1 MPVKTPN
8 TDYPKKTNGKAIPDE
23 LLVQVQKPGR
33 YLGNEINAAVKDVE
47 QVDVRMGLCFPDVY
61 EVGMSHLGLKILYSI
76 VNSRPNLYAE
86 RVFAPWPDM
95 EGLMRR
101 EGSRLVTLE
110 TRTPVADLDIVGF
123 SLQYELCATTVLQM
137 LDLAGIP
144 LRSANRGEDH
154 PFVIAGGP
162 TAFNPAP
169 MSVFF
174 DALVVGDGEEVIL
187 EIADAHVAWKKREGS
202 REELLQAWKEIPG
215 VYVPSLHRPGDT
227 VSRRV
232 MKDLDAAAFP
242 GAPVLPFCETVHDRI
257 GVEVARG
264 CTRGCRFCQAGML
277 YRPVRERSPETIL
290 ELARQNL
297 RNTGWEEIALLSLST
312 GDHSR
317 IGELIQRMVEELGPE
332 RVAVSLPSLRTD
344 TFAAEMAEQIRKVRK
359 TGFTLA
365 PEAGTDR
372 LRRVINKGNTEEDL
386 EKAITSAFQ
395 LGWQSVKLYFM
406 VGLPGE
412 TDEDLDGIIGLIRKA
427 SKWARGGKITASVS
441 TFVPKS
447 HTPFQWA
454 EQISREETLRK
465 QQYIRRFFRKGN
477 AQVKFHDSRVSF
489 LEGVIAR
496 GDERLSAVIE
506 RAFEKGAR
514 FDGWDDQLKFDVW
527 MEAFQETGIDAE
539 QYLGP
544 RTPGEDLPWSFIDIG
559 ITPEYLVEERNKA
572 LSELGTPDCRFGGCS
587 GCGVCDFNEIL
598 PRLSAG
604 TGTASMRKEVSPA
617 TSFEVTEEAH
627 EATVRRFRLQ
637 YGKLDR
643 MRFLGHQD
651 LIRLFERCFRR
662 ACIKLDYSKGF
673 HPHPRLRFSP
683 PLALGVESIAEFLDF
698 DLVDSD
704 LTAEE
709 IARQLEQNLPE
720 GIKPLNLQE
729 ILLNHPPLSARIQQF
744 SYKVELLNSLKPEEA
759 HTRVKDFRAA
769 SEFPLVRRHKGKLKS
784 RDLKQWV
791 EDLNFSDRILTMK
804 VKVDASGS
812 VNPLDAVAAVLGLGK
827 EAVKDLKIVK
837 MSAEMGNTNL
847 PLDE

>member
-1 MPVKTPN
+1 MKTPN
-8 TDYPKKTNGKAIPDE
+8 TDYPKKTKGKAIPDE

-242 GAPVLPFCETVHDRI
+242 GALVLPFCETVHDRI

-527 MEAFQETGIDAE
+527 MDAFQETGIDAE

-617 TSFEVTEEAH
+617 TSLEVTEEAH

-651 LIRLFERCFRR
+651 LIRLFERSFRR
-662 ACIKLDYSKGF
+662 ARIKLDYSKGF

-729 ILLNHPPLSARIQQF
+729 ILLNDPHLSARIQQF

>member
-8 TDYPKKTNGKAIPDE
+8 TDYPKKTKGKAIPDE

-242 GAPVLPFCETVHDRI
+242 GALVLPFCETVHDRI

-527 MEAFQETGIDAE
+527 MDAFQETGIDAE

-617 TSFEVTEEAH
+617 TSLEVTEEAH

-651 LIRLFERCFRR
+651 LIRLFERSFRR
-662 ACIKLDYSKGF
+662 ARIKLDYSKGF

-729 ILLNHPPLSARIQQF
+729 ILLNDPHLSARIQQF

>member
-1 MPVKTPN
+1 MVK
-8 TDYPKKTNGKAIPDE
+8 
-23 LLVQVQKPGR
+23 
-33 YLGNEINAAVKDVE
+33 
-47 QVDVRMGLCFPDVY
+47 
-61 EVGMSHLGLKILYSI
+61 
-76 VNSRPNLYAE
+76 
-86 RVFAPWPDM
+86 
-95 EGLMRR
+95 
-101 EGSRLVTLE
+101 
-110 TRTPVADLDIVGF
+110 
-123 SLQYELCATTVLQM
+123 
-137 LDLAGIP
+137 
-144 LRSANRGEDH
+144 
-154 PFVIAGGP
+154 
-162 TAFNPAP
+162 
-169 MSVFF
+169 
-174 DALVVGDGEEVIL
+174 
-187 EIADAHVAWKKREGS
+187 
-202 REELLQAWKEIPG
+202 
-215 VYVPSLHRPGDT
+215 
-227 VSRRV
+227 
-232 MKDLDAAAFP
+232 
-242 GAPVLPFCETVHDRI
+242 
-257 GVEVARG
+257 
-264 CTRGCRFCQAGML
+264 
-277 YRPVRERSPETIL
+277 
-290 ELARQNL
+290 
-297 RNTGWEEIALLSLST
+297 
-312 GDHSR
+312 
-317 IGELIQRMVEELGPE
+317 ELGPE
-332 RVAVSLPSLRTD
+332 RVAISLPSLRTD

-406 VGLPGE
+406 IGLPGE
-412 TDEDLDGIIGLIRKA
+412 TDEDLDGIIGVIRKA

-454 EQISREETLRK
+454 EQISPEETLRR
-465 QQYIRRFFRKGN
+465 QQYIRRYFRKGN

-496 GDERLSAVIE
+496 GDESLSAVIE
-506 RAFEKGAR
+506 KAFEKGAR
-514 FDGWDDQLKFDVW
+514 FDGWDDQLKFDIW
-527 MEAFQETGIDAE
+527 MEAFEETGINAE
-539 QYLGP
+539 HYLGQ
-544 RTPGEDLPWSFIDIG
+544 RKPGEDLPWSFIDIG
-559 ITPEYLVEERNKA
+559 IIPEYLVEEWNKA
-572 LSELGTPDCRFGGCS
+572 FSELATPDCRFGGCS
-587 GCGVCDFNEIL
+587 GCGVCDFDEIL

-604 TGTASMRKEVSPA
+604 RLAREPGNCEEDLFVKRSSPHPSEAGAGEAFIHKGASPA
-617 TSFEVTEEAH
+617 TSLAVTEAPRD
-627 EATVRRFRLQ
+627 ATVRRFRLQ

-662 ACIKLDYSKGF
+662 ARIKLDYSKGF

-704 LTAEE
+704 LSAEE

-729 ILLNHPPLSARIQQF
+729 ILLNDRPLSASIRQF

-759 HTRVKDFRAA
+759 HTRVKDFCAA

-812 VNPLDAVAAVLGLGK
+812 VHPLDAVSAVLGLGK
-827 EAVKDLKIVK
+827 EQVKDLKILKTSV
-837 MSAEMGNTNL
+837 EMGDANL
-847 PLDE
+847 PSNQ